1 MIDSVFDRRH
11 LLTTVGAVS
20 LVLLAAFES
29 LAVTTVMPIIT
40 EDLGGRDLYTLGF
53 AATLA
58 AGAVGMVAGGTLADR
73 RGPARPLLAAIG
85 VFAAGLALAGLA
97 ATMAVFIAGRL
108 LQGLG
113 YGAYAVALNV
123 LVARVYPPALHP
135 RLFGL
140 FAAAW
145 VVPSLIGPFAAGLVT
160 DALSWHWVFLGVL
173 ILVALVTPLIVPALR
188 RVTPVVPAPLS
199 TTDLRR
205 IAAAVV
211 VATAVVTLSLT
222 SSWLLP
228 PTPADPAVAETAVAE
243 TAPARPVLAE
253 TAPTG
258 STSAETAPGG
268 STSAGAVSALGAVML
283 VAVVLA
289 VAALA
294 LRPLLPA
301 GTLRAARG
309 LPSTIL
315 VCGAA
320 GAAFF
325 GTEAYLPLLLQDRYG
340 YPAWLSGAVLTA
352 AALSWALASD
362 LQGRRF
368 AAAVPHRTVIR
379 LGAAL
384 LALGVLTVLATAALR
399 LHPLVAGAGWLLAG
413 GGMGAMYPRI
423 STAVL
428 AFSAP
433 DTQGFN
439 LSAKA
444 IADAAAGSIT
454 LSVTGLIFH
463 SLGTSGFTGALALT
477 TAAGLA
483 TLLIANRITTGHP
496 PLPAPPPTAGRAEIS
511 L

>member
-11 LLTTVGAVS
+11 LLTTIGAVS
-20 LVLLAAFES
+20 LVFLAAFES

-40 EDLGGRDLYTLGF
+40 ADLGGRALYTLGF

-58 AGAVGMVAGGTLADR
+58 AGAVGMVTGGTLADR

-97 ATMAVFIAGRL
+97 ENMTVFIAGRL

-113 YGAYAVALNV
+113 YGAYTVALNV
-123 LVARVYPPALHP
+123 VVARVYPPSLHP

-173 ILVALVTPLIVPALR
+173 ILVALVTTLILPALR
-188 RVTPVVPAPLS
+188 RVAPVEPTPLS
-199 TTDLRR
+199 GTDLRR

-211 VATAVVTLSLT
+211 VAAAVVALSLA
-222 SSWLLP
+222 SSWPL
-228 PTPADPAVAETAVAE
+228 VV
-243 TAPARPVLAE
+243 PVL
-253 TAPTG
+253 
-258 STSAETAPGG
+258 
-268 STSAGAVSALGAVML
+268 
-283 VAVVLA
+283 VA
-289 VAALA
+289 AALA
-294 LRPLLPA
+294 LRPLLPP

-309 LPSTIL
+309 LPSTVL

-340 YPAWLSGAVLTA
+340 YPAWLSGAFLTA

-368 AAAVPHRTVIR
+368 AATVPHRTVIR

-384 LALGVLTVLATAALR
+384 LALGVLTVLATAALG

-444 IADAAAGSIT
+444 IADAAASSVT
-454 LSVTGLIFH
+454 LAVTGLIFH
-463 SLGTSGFTGALALT
+463 SLGTAGFTGALALT
-477 TAAGLA
+477 TVAALA
-483 TLLIANRITTGHP
+483 TLLVAGRITATAAAD
-496 PLPAPPPTAGRAEIS
+496 PAPSTPSPATSGAPTG
-511 L
+511 